1 MLQDWEVLRVG
12 ATVPKKVDVRVVAAT
27 NKELEREV
35 AKGTFRS
42 DLYYRLKV
50 AVLNIPP
57 LRSRRVDILPLAQS
71 FLTFYGK
78 KYRKAVNL
86 SEEAKQV
93 LQNHTWPG
101 NVRELENLVQ
111 GLVVTCKH
119 GLVGVRD
126 LAGIRPLPP
135 CETSEASTPCPL
147 LKAARSKAL

>member
-1 MLQDWEVLRVG
+1 M
-12 ATVPKKVDVRVVAAT
+12 
-27 NKELEREV
+27 
-35 AKGTFRS
+35 
-42 DLYYRLKV
+42 
-50 AVLNIPP
+50 
-57 LRSRRVDILPLAQS
+57 AQS

-78 KYRKAVNL
+78 KYRKTVTL
-86 SEEAKQV
+86 SDDAKQV

-135 CETSEASTPCPL
+135 CGADEGQYALPSIEGRSLKSIMKEVETAVIEKGMQRYGSISELSRQFQMDRSTIFR
-147 LKAARSKAL
+147 KVKEIEATRRN